1 METQEIKIAE
11 IIVTTGIY
19 DLIKEHVRRKRVTN
33 EQEQVLLN
41 RLKFAKQLRR
51 VEIPNDVVDIDTIV
65 QVKNLATNQ
74 INTYKFVAPSKAKQK
89 RQTLSILGEIGIIF
103 IGCKQGAVIQWPNGN
118 EIQEFEIIA
127 IEPLQ

>member
-1 METQEIKIAE
+1 METLEIKTTE

-19 DLIKEHVRRKRVTN
+19 DLIKEHVRRKKVTN
-33 EQEQVLLN
+33 EQEQVLLK

-51 VEIPNDVVDIDTIV
+51 AEIPNDVVDIDTIV
-65 QVKNLATNQ
+65 QVKNLVTNQ

-103 IGCKQGAVIQWPNGN
+103 IGLYSAVFSRNTAH
-118 EIQEFEIIA
+118 F
-127 IEPLQ
+127 

>member
-11 IIVTTGIY
+11 ITVTTGIY
-19 DLIKEHVRRKRVTN
+19 DLIKEHVRRKKVTN
-33 EQEQVLLN
+33 EQEQVLLK

-51 VEIPNDVVDIDTIV
+51 AEIPNDVVDIDTIV